1 MNYTWIPFY
10 KEFSQKLLKYKD
22 NRMPLINWIYD
33 TLKRCRKFYQA
44 YENAVIGATPLP
56 QLEISDEKAMPEGQG
71 ERDDV

>member
-33 TLKRCRKFYQA
+33 NIDGSLIKHFKDNTEGKR
-44 YENAVIGATPLP
+44 NALDFVGGRMI
-56 QLEISDEKAMPEGQG
+56 
-71 ERDDV
+71 